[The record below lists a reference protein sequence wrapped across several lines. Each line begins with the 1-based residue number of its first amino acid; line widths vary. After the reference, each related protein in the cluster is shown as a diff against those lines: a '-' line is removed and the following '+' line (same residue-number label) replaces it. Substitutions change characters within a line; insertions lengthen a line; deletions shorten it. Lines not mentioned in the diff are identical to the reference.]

1 MRDIGAAL
9 RALGPR
15 RGVDKLTGVGD
26 AHGVLDLEV
35 VIIRAPLRDANR
47 RGVHDSGGIAFND
60 DLGARPSSG
69 ACTGLP
75 GGHRDRAHNVAVL
88 EDVHLVFVDVNLD
101 DSRLTNLEGT
111 LDVMG
116 DPAVTG
122 GRETGEVAAHVD
134 FRAGLP
140 KILGA
145 PHQLGMV
152 DPSPRSLLLWG
163 DINVHGLLNPGAH
176 VSVDD
181 LVPELDDDRHAD
193 ANRSVAV
200 EHLDDVDGAIDALDV
215 FGHRRCRAS
224 MGVGI
229 REGRSDGVRGLETP
243 RFRRGPH
250 CVLES
255 ARDFA
260 ALGIRDLDVLEG
272 SIGDS
277 KLQRITRLEL
287 GDRVVCGDCQSG
299 GGWGR
304 SRRRGGRVPT
314 RAKTITNGGLGA
326 GSGCHWQSDGTCS
339 QNRTTGQSRWHSTS
353 MIVCAK

>member
-35 VIIRAPLRDANR
+35 VVIRAPFRDANR
-47 RGVHDSGGIAFND
+47 RGVHDSGDIAFND

-75 GGHRDRAHNVAVL
+75 GGYRDRAHNFAVL
-88 EDVHLVFVDVNLD
+88 EDVHFVFVDVDLD

-140 KILGA
+140 KVLGA
-145 PHQLGMV
+145 PHQLGV
-152 DPSPRSLLLWG
+152 VEPSPRSLLLWG
-163 DINVHGLLNPGAH
+163 DINVHGLLNLGAH

-193 ANRSVAV
+193 ANRSIVV
-200 EHLDDVDGAIDALDV
+200 EHLDDVDGTIDALDV
-215 FGHRRCRAS
+215 LGHRRCRAS

-260 ALGIRDLDVLEG
+260 ALGIRDMTSL
-272 SIGDS
+272 
-277 KLQRITRLEL
+277 
-287 GDRVVCGDCQSG
+287 
-299 GGWGR
+299 
-304 SRRRGGRVPT
+304 RVPLAT
-314 RAKTITNGGLGA
+314 ANFSASSGWSSVIGWSAVIVRVA
-326 GSGCHWQSDGTCS
+326 GVGVGVGVGVAEFPLEPKPLPTEVLAQAAAVIGKATAPVARTERRVSLDGT
-339 QNRTTGQSRWHSTS
+339 
-353 MIVCAK
+353 VPP